1 MKKFIIDS
9 GVSLIIIGLFI
20 PLLCLSIAITI
31 WEFTTTWPKN
41 MISGVNDLYEK
52 YAEEDT

>member
-20 PLLCLSIAITI
+20 PLLLFSIAITI
-31 WEFTTTWPKN
+31 WDFTTTWPKK
-41 MISGVNDLYEK
+41 MIAGVNRLYEK
-52 YAEEDT
+52 HAAEDT

>member
-20 PLLCLSIAITI
+20 PLLLFSIGITI